1 MDIRLQKN
9 ALVNEIIEEIS
20 KRISLSSSNSR
31 IRLYE
36 VNNHKIQ
43 REYTGT
49 EPIDKIQD
57 FMTLY
62 AEVNYYILSMNYF
75 AF

>member
-1 MDIRLQKN
+1 MEISLQKN
-9 ALVNEIIEEIS
+9 AVVNEIIEEIL
-20 KRISLSSSNSR
+20 KKITLSSSNSR

-36 VNNHKIQ
+36 ANNHKIQ
-43 REYTGT
+43 KEYIGS

-62 AEVNYYILSMNYF
+62 AEVNMS
-75 AF
+75 